1 MTSMQTPEIIIF
13 HYRFSPFAKRITW
26 YLTLRG
32 IPYSECLQAPTMPR
46 PDIQAL
52 GTQYRRI
59 PIVSIGRDIYHD
71 TRLILRKLEE
81 LFPDYPKIS
90 GASTEQRGIEK
101 LLEIWT
107 VDGLFLRAAQLLPLD
122 LPLLGDK
129 KFTSDREDYTGKSW
143 ERGNLEKGRPEA
155 MAAFKGAFE
164 ILENG
169 FLGDGRVWILGSEGP
184 LLADIEAVW
193 PFHWLTNLPG
203 ALPTHYISAQQFPKT
218 FAWISRFDQA
228 TRLAAKNLSKPKV
241 LSGVEVLEKVSASDF
256 VEKDECVD
264 SLDPTGLQ
272 KGQEVEVWP
281 IDTGMSRRDRGFL
294 VGLSTKEIV
303 IESQT
308 KEGVKVKIHTPR
320 HGFRIRGVGGKGSR
334 L

>member
-1 MTSMQTPEIIIF
+1 MTSLQSPEIILF
-13 HYRFSPFAKRITW
+13 HYRFSPFAKRIIW

-59 PIVSIGRDIYHD
+59 PIVCIGRDIYHD

-81 LFPDYPKIS
+81 LFPDYRKIA
-90 GASTEQRGIEK
+90 GASPEQVGIEK
-101 LLEIWT
+101 LLEMWT
-107 VDGLFLRAAQLLPLD
+107 VDGLFLRAAQLLPVD

-143 ERGNLEKGRPEA
+143 ERGSLERARPEA
-155 MAAFKGAFE
+155 LAAFKGAFE
-164 ILENG
+164 SLENG
-169 FLGDGRVWILGSEGP
+169 FLGDGRMWILGSEGP
-184 LLADIEAVW
+184 TLADIEAVW
-193 PFHWLTNLPG
+193 PFHWLTTLPG
-203 ALPTHYISAQQFPKT
+203 ALPADYISAQQFPKT
-218 FAWISRFDQA
+218 FAWIARFDHA
-228 TRLAAKNLSKPKV
+228 TRVAAKKLPKPSL
-241 LSGVEVLEKVSASDF
+241 LSGAEVLEKVSASDF
-256 VEKDECVD
+256 VENQEFVD
-264 SLDPTGLQ
+264 SRDPAGLQ
-272 KGQEVEVWP
+272 KGQEVQVWP
-281 IDTGMSRRDRGFL
+281 IDTGMSRRDSGVL

-308 KEGVKVKIHTPR
+308 REGVKVKIHTPR
-320 HGFRIRGVGGKGSR
+320 HGFRIRGVGGKESR

>member
-1 MTSMQTPEIIIF
+1 MTSMQHPEIIVF

-81 LFPDYPKIS
+81 LFPDYPTIAA
-90 GASTEQRGIEK
+90 ASTEQKGIEK

-107 VDGLFLRAAQLLPLD
+107 VEGLFLRAAQLLPLD

-143 ERGNLEKGRPEA
+143 ERGSLEKARPEA
-155 MAAFKGAFE
+155 LAAFKGAFE
-164 ILENG
+164 LLESG
-169 FLGDGRVWILGSEGP
+169 FLGDGRDWILGSEGP
-184 LLADIEAVW
+184 MLADIEAVW
-193 PFHWLTNLPG
+193 PFHWLTTLPG
-203 ALPTHYISAQQFPKT
+203 ALPADYISAQQFPQS
-218 FAWISRFDQA
+218 FAWIARFDHA
-228 TRLAAKNLSKPKV
+228 TRLAARKLPRPTV
-241 LSGVEVLEKVSASDF
+241 LSGAEVLEKVSASDF

-264 SLDPTGLQ
+264 TQDPTGLHR
-272 KGQEVEVWP
+272 GQEVEVWP
-281 IDTGMSRRDRGFL
+281 IDTGMNNRDRGIL

-303 IESQT
+303 VESRT
-308 KEGVKVKIHTPR
+308 REGVKVKIHTPR
-320 HGFRIRGVGGKGSR
+320 YGFRIRGVGGKGAR